1 MSNKLKNTARNQ
13 ENQQSKRLNIQMLLE
28 YATAAV
34 MLAVCCFVPLY
45 VSNGFYNI
53 GEDKYAAFRQCMIWG
68 MPVLCLL
75 FIVYL
80 IWNRKELQ
88 RPQMSATDIFVVLFL
103 LAVCLSVV
111 CGGFLPNA
119 LKGYPGW
126 YMGLLSQVC
135 FALIYLFASRFGK
148 YRSVVLIAWCVCT
161 IPVFLFGILNRLD
174 YDVLGYYQSIDPVYK
189 VTFISTLGQTSWYAS
204 YMIVI
209 LPIGI
214 ACLIFG
220 QQKWVQLLGG
230 IFSFVGFCSL
240 VSVNSESAYGAFAAW
255 MIVFFLFACMNA
267 KYCFMYLIVCDM
279 FVLAGRFFCN
289 RYMHRQNPYFWPDMI
304 TKIVIFNHKLMWTL
318 LALLIILTII
328 TYVCMIKK
336 WWPQQ
341 IMGYIRLGL
350 LTICVFSI
358 VVVVIT
364 IICNTKGMLPPGVS
378 AALSKYNYFTWRET
392 WGNNRGKT
400 WTFSVQM
407 YHNYP
412 LINKLFGVGPDCY
425 YDYASRHYAQRLYE
439 MWGNQALTNAHN
451 EWLNMLL
458 TTGLF
463 GTISYIGIFVSAMK
477 RFLQKEN
484 RNWFTIAVAG
494 SIVSY
499 MAYNFF
505 CYQQVLCT
513 PFIFMLMGFGMYVV
527 SHGKD
532 ASKTCN

>member
-45 VSNGFYNI
+45 VSNGYYNI

-75 FIVYL
+75 FIVHL

-126 YMGLLSQVC
+126 YMGLLSQIC
-135 FALIYLFASRFGK
+135 FALIYLFTSRFGK
-148 YRSVVLIAWCVCT
+148 YRSVVLITWCVCT
-161 IPVFLFGILNRLD
+161 IPVFLSGILNRLD

-189 VTFISTLGQTSWYAS
+189 SMFISTLGQSSWYAS
-204 YMIVI
+204 YVVVVLPVAIGYFIWGSKRRIRIVAY
-209 LPIGI
+209 LF
-214 ACLIFG
+214 CLFG
-220 QQKWVQLLGG
+220 FGT
-230 IFSFVGFCSL
+230 L
-240 VSVNSESAYGAFAAW
+240 VSCNAESGYAAFGV
-255 MIVFFLFACMNA
+255 MMLVFFMLSATHA
-267 KYCFMYLIVCDM
+267 KRMFCYLLVCDL
-279 FVLAGRFFCN
+279 FVFSGRIF
-289 RYMHRQNPYFWPDMI
+289 YMLNQVRPNAYFWPDAI
-304 TKIVIFNHKLMWTL
+304 TRIVVFRQELMWIVLGVLVLITL
-318 LALLIILTII
+318 VTYICCKKEKWPERIMRNISLALLFLSVLSII
-328 TYVCMIKK
+328 
-336 WWPQQ
+336 
-341 IMGYIRLGL
+341 
-350 LTICVFSI
+350 S
-358 VVVVIT
+358 VVVLM
-364 IICNTKGMLPPGVS
+364 ICNTKGVLSPQIS
-378 AALSKYNYFTWRET
+378 EKLSKYSYFTWQES

-451 EWLNMLL
+451 EWLNMLI

-463 GTISYIGIFVSAMK
+463 GAISYIGIFVSAMK

-494 SIVSY
+494 SIISY

>member
-1 MSNKLKNTARNQ
+1 
-13 ENQQSKRLNIQMLLE
+13 MLLE

-45 VSNGFYNI
+45 VSNGYYNI

-80 IWNRKELQ
+80 IWNSKELQ

-135 FALIYLFASRFGK
+135 FALIYLFTSRFGK
-148 YRSVVLIAWCVCT
+148 KYISIICILMCVAFF
-161 IPVFLFGILNRLD
+161 VFGIAVLNRFVVD
-174 YDVLGYYQSIDPVYK
+174 PLGYYKGLDQIYIDIFV
-189 VTFISTLGQTSWYAS
+189 STLGQTSWYAS
-204 YMIVI
+204 FWAVV
-209 LPIGI
+209 LPIGMAAVVFTHNKIIKVLSIVFVGI
-214 ACLIFG
+214 AMASLVTVNAEAGYFAF
-220 QQKWVQLLGG
+220 VAMMVLLG
-230 IFSFVGFCSL
+230 ILAFESVQSFLWFAVLWTEFLTVSRIARIVMLQHPEIHIKLDTISRLILQYDQSWWTVLGCSALVVLLLGYCAQKGLWFRKSIRKVQWGLAVGCL
-240 VSVNSESAYGAFAAW
+240 CV
-255 MIVFFLFACMNA
+255 IVLFTV
-267 KYCFMYLIVCDM
+267 LIV
-279 FVLAGRFFCN
+279 A
-289 RYMHRQNPYFWPDMI
+289 
-304 TKIVIFNHKLMWTL
+304 
-318 LALLIILTII
+318 
-328 TYVCMIKK
+328 
-336 WWPQQ
+336 
-341 IMGYIRLGL
+341 
-350 LTICVFSI
+350 
-358 VVVVIT
+358 
-364 IICNTKGMLPPGVS
+364 NTKGILPQDLTEKLKAIG
-378 AALSKYNYFTWRET
+378 YFSWNEL
-392 WGNNRGKT
+392 WGNGRGKT
-400 WTFSVQM
+400 WTFSAQM

-451 EWLNMLL
+451 EWLNMLI

-463 GTISYIGIFVSAMK
+463 GAACYIGIFVSALK
-477 RFLQKEN
+477 TFLQKEN

>member
-45 VSNGFYNI
+45 VSNGYYNI

-75 FIVYL
+75 FIVHL

-135 FALIYLFASRFGK
+135 FALIYLFASREGSFW
-148 YRSVVLIAWCVCT
+148 RIVLLCMSLVATVVFVIAVCNRFNVDPLGFYVNLDQ
-161 IPVFLFGILNRLD
+161 IYKEVF
-174 YDVLGYYQSIDPVYK
+174 V
-189 VTFISTLGQTSWYAS
+189 STLGQISWYAS
-204 YMIVI
+204 FWAVCM
-209 LPIGI
+209 PIGI
-214 ACLIFG
+214 GLYIWG
-220 QQKWVQLLGG
+220 HHKLVR
-230 IFSFVGFCSL
+230 I
-240 VSVNSESAYGAFAAW
+240 VSVGYLVVILGTLHTVNAESAYLAFAAVMFVFLLLALDSAKTMLRW
-255 MIVFFLFACMNA
+255 MIVCDLF
-267 KYCFMYLIVCDM
+267 LIVARAVSVCMKIWPGTYLHFDVITN
-279 FVLAGRFFCN
+279 FVRFQDTIMNC
-289 RYMHRQNPYFWPDMI
+289 
-304 TKIVIFNHKLMWTL
+304 
-318 LALLIILTII
+318 LLICALVLTGIVFGCMKKNRWITSAAKTIRRVLIVLVLII
-328 TYVCMIKK
+328 I
-336 WWPQQ
+336 
-341 IMGYIRLGL
+341 GG
-350 LTICVFSI
+350 SI
-358 VVVVIT
+358 VLIV
-364 IICNTKGMLPPGVS
+364 CNTKGLLPD
-378 AALSKYNYFTWRET
+378 ALTQKLSRISYFVWNDD
-392 WGNNRGKT
+392 WGNHRGQT
-400 WTFSVQM
+400 WSLSMRM
-407 YHNYP
+407 YMEYP
-412 LINKLFGVGPDCY
+412 FWNKLFGVGPDCY
-425 YDYASRHYAQRLYE
+425 YAYASRHYADRLYE
-439 MWGNQALTNAHN
+439 MFGNQALTNAHN
-451 EWLNMLL
+451 EWLNMLI

-463 GTISYIGIFVSAMK
+463 GAISYIGIFVSAMK

-494 SIVSY
+494 SIISY